1 MYTLFLGREKTIIFK
16 NEKESLK
23 FLKTDEILFL
33 WREHHD
39 LVIIADLLNIPID
52 VIITKENVVTG
63 HVQITPSERNKSDI
77 VKFSGG
83 RMVLMFDS
91 EKNVD
96 IRHDLLSYTEDL
108 HPAPVCQNN
117 PCSEAAELRAA
128 LVKAQETASEALL
141 KITEMKEKMNKVKEV
156 HNKMSMFVAEFFAEK
171 KQ

>member
-1 MYTLFLGREKTIIFK
+1 MKVI
-16 NEKESLK
+16 
-23 FLKTDEILFL
+23 FL

-91 EKNVD
+91 
-96 IRHDLLSYTEDL
+96 
-108 HPAPVCQNN
+108 
-117 PCSEAAELRAA
+117 
-128 LVKAQETASEALL
+128 VKAHYKAVCSSD
-141 KITEMKEKMNKVKEV
+141 KI
-156 HNKMSMFVAEFFAEK
+156 EK
-171 KQ
+171 KY